1 MANYAYNLRLSL
13 EKHPS
18 VTVKVVSS
26 RCFCEFEKFVGAT
39 CSLIDKDCCFVRF
52 PPYVN
57 HRPKGVGVRSK
68 ISWVFYDVTQTFSHF
83 LRGLVYLSKC
93 KDCEVIHYQ
102 QSDFSFGVLPLIPV
116 MLIPTAN
123 KKVVTAHE
131 LDKTLGLK
139 ILALVYNRAA
149 KVIVHSE
156 EMRRTLVSL
165 GVRAS
170 KIEVIS
176 HGVRI
181 PALIAEERDE
191 ITFFGA
197 PQKGKGAF
205 FLLEALKVLKDRGD
219 STQVHFYGVYTS
231 AEQSAATTRAIKL
244 GVSDCVLW
252 GGRLSEEEFDRKMQK
267 SMFTFA
273 VYLGSVSGSSILTRA
288 MANATPIIATNTGG
302 LPEYSRSLVLVPP
315 NDVNA
320 LADAI
325 SKLKREPAMR
335 KRLSDHVRIDATRI
349 SWDAVAQKTL
359 NVYQE
364 VLLS

>member
-1 MANYAYNLRLSL
+1 MANYAYNLRAAL
-13 EKHPS
+13 EKHPF
-18 VTVKVVSS
+18 VRVKVVSS
-26 RCFCEFEKFVGAT
+26 RCSCEFEKFAG
-39 CSLIDKDCCFVRF
+39 SRDNLINRDCAFVRF
-52 PPYVN
+52 PPFVN
-57 HRPKGVGVRSK
+57 RPKGVGVRGK
-68 ISWVFYDVTQTFSHF
+68 VSWVFYDVTQIALHS

-93 KDCEVIHYQ
+93 KDCDVVHYE
-102 QSDFSFGVLPLIPV
+102 QSDFSFGVLPLVPV

-131 LDKTLGLK
+131 LDKTLGLS

-156 EMRRTLVSL
+156 EMRHTLVSL

-176 HGVRI
+176 HGVKI
-181 PALIAEERDE
+181 PTLAAEERDE

-197 PQKGKGAF
+197 PLKGKGAF

-219 STQVHFYGVYTS
+219 PTQVHFYGVYTS
-231 AEQSAATTRAIKL
+231 AEQSAATNRAIEL
-244 GVSDCVLW
+244 GVSDCVHW

-267 SMFTFA
+267 SMFTFV
-273 VYLGSVSGSSILTRA
+273 VYLAPVSGSSILTRA
-288 MANATPIIATNTGG
+288 LGNATPVIATNIGG
-302 LPEYSRSLVLVPP
+302 LSEYSQSLVLVPP

-325 SKLKREPAMR
+325 SKLKRDPDLR
-335 KRLSDHVRIDATRI
+335 KRLSSMVRRDAVRI
-349 SWDAVAQKTL
+349 SWDSVAQKTL
-359 NVYQE
+359 NVYLE
-364 VLLS
+364 VLKKV